1 MPHVYRI
8 NNKPYTIFSEKDIYY
23 IIDENCS
30 SEISDMI
37 REIIDD
43 LKGKAD
49 YTSQKIGTDLDSY
62 EAQLE
67 SYNNA
72 FCDVTENLD
81 KLDNYISDSKRLDRN
96 EILSVIGDVRKQ
108 ISNVW

>member
-8 NNKPYTIFSEKDIYY
+8 NNKPYTIFNEKDIYY

-30 SEISDMI
+30 PEISDMI
-37 REIIDD
+37 RETIDD
-43 LKGKAD
+43 LKEKAD
-49 YTSQKIGTDLDSY
+49 YTAKKIDTDLNSY

-67 SYNNA
+67 GYNNA
-72 FCDVTENLD
+72 FCDVTENLN

-96 EILSVIGDVRKQ
+96 EILNVIGDIRKQ